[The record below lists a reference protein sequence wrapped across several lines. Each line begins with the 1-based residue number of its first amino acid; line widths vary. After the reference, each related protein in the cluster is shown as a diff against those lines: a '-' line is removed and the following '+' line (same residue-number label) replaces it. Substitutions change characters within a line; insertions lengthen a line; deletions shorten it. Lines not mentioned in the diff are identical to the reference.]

1 MHNAC
6 EIKESKQKTDSG
18 IRGRLLKGIGAQG
31 FSQVVQIF
39 IRLAEVPLFLSF
51 WGTQL
56 YGEWLILSAIPICLS
71 IGDGGF
77 AGAAC
82 REMTMQ
88 SGAGRRNSSIA
99 IFHSTWVF
107 LIVVSMVA
115 GLLTTGFVQ
124 VAPLG
129 DWLGFSSMTTFEIK
143 ITVLLLVAYVLVG
156 FQGGLL
162 NGGFWA
168 AGRYSSGMYLIAVTQ
183 LLEFGGLA
191 TAITLGGG
199 PVQAACGL
207 LYGRLLGT
215 TLMWMGQRRV
225 SPWLRHGVS
234 QASFSELRR
243 LTAPA
248 FASLAFPLGN
258 ALNIQGIRL
267 VVGIVL
273 GPSAVALFVPLRTLS
288 RLVMQPGN
296 IINRLIEPELAL
308 AYGAGDR
315 NIFHDLFKRSCQLA
329 LWGGLGALFLVGPGA
344 HWIFPAWTGGKI
356 AMQWPAYL
364 ILLSGVLINNIWY
377 TALMVP
383 YAINRHGRI
392 ALYYAFVYG
401 VAAFGLSFIGANSLG
416 LGGVALVLL
425 ISEAAMAVIVIHDSL
440 QITRL
445 SIALWIK
452 IVLHP
457 PLYIFSQVKPF
468 VRKWKTIS
476 SERFAG
482 NAMLK

>member
-6 EIKESKQKTDSG
+6 EFKESKQKNNSG

-39 IRLAEVPLFLSF
+39 IRLAEVPLLLSF

-56 YGEWLILSAIPICLS
+56 YGEWLMLSAIPVYLS

-82 REMTMQ
+82 REMTMR
-88 SGAGRRNSSIA
+88 SGAGDRKGGLVV
-99 IFHSTWVF
+99 FQSTWAL
-107 LIVVSMVA
+107 LIVVSLA
-115 GLLTTGFVQ
+115 SGFLAFCFVQ
-124 VAPLG
+124 VAPLD
-129 DWLGFSSMTTFEIK
+129 DWLGFSSITAFEIK
-143 ITVLLLVAYVLVG
+143 ITLIFLVVYVLVG

-162 NGGFWA
+162 NGGFWV

-191 TAITLGGG
+191 TAVTLGGG

-207 LYGRLLGT
+207 LSGRLLGT
-215 TLMWMGQRRV
+215 GLMWMGQRRV

-243 LTAPA
+243 LSAPA
-248 FASLAFPLGN
+248 FTSLAFPLGN

-267 VVGIVL
+267 VVGLVL
-273 GPSAVALFVPLRTLS
+273 GPSALALFVPLRTLS
-288 RLVMQPGN
+288 RLVMQPAN
-296 IINRLIEPELAL
+296 IINRLIEPEMAL
-308 AYGAGDR
+308 AYGAGD
-315 NIFHDLFKRSCQLA
+315 NSLFQRLFVRSCQLVI
-329 LWGGLGALFLVGPGA
+329 WGCFGACLLVGPGA
-344 HWIFPAWTGGKI
+344 HWIFPEWTGGKVT
-356 AMQWPAYL
+356 MHWSTYL
-364 ILLSGVLINNIWY
+364 VLLSGVLINSIWY

-392 ALYYAFVYG
+392 ALSYALVYG
-401 VAAFGLSFIGANSLG
+401 AAAFGLGFLGATSLG
-416 LGGVALVLL
+416 LGGVAFMLL
-425 ISEAAMAVIVIHDSL
+425 AAEAAMTVIVLHASL
-440 QITRL
+440 QMTGINMTQW
-445 SIALWIK
+445 AK

-457 PLYIFSQVKPF
+457 PFDIFNQTDLIM
-468 VRKWKTIS
+468 RKRITDM
-476 SERFAG
+476 SE
-482 NAMLK
+482 